1 MDQPQDHET
10 TAPVIPTKPN
20 NQTTTFASL
29 GLTKP
34 SLEAIAQLGFDTP
47 TPIQEAVIP
56 EALAQHDILAAAQT
70 GTGKTLAFLLP
81 IFDLMVRHWGSKR
94 PKRAKGPYVLI
105 LAPTRELASQIASQA
120 RIIGQTTQFRVQSVM
135 GGKNIKHKL
144 KPSSADAM
152 CLLQHPDVSK
162 IFSIKRFAHLL
173 TSII

>member
-34 SLEAIAQLGFDTP
+34 SLEAVAQLGFDTP

-70 GTGKTLAFLLP
+70 GTGKNARLP
-81 IFDLMVRHWGSKR
+81 
-94 PKRAKGPYVLI
+94 
-105 LAPTRELASQIASQA
+105 ASY
-120 RIIGQTTQFRVQSVM
+120 F
-135 GGKNIKHKL
+135 
-144 KPSSADAM
+144 
-152 CLLQHPDVSK
+152 
-162 IFSIKRFAHLL
+162 
-173 TSII
+173 